1 MTVRLPEGLPE
12 DFDYSEPVN
21 AVGGKKAAE
30 EENGWGE
37 GGMRGSSPVKE
48 EERRA
53 RSPGKEVRIQAS
65 MDLGL
70 HLKMNCIY
78 CAWCSIPCKYQVRG
92 RSPEKQL
99 ITANLSPARSES
111 QIVSTFSPKHYC
123 WQLS

>member
-53 RSPGKEVRIQAS
+53 RSPGKEVSIQTS
-65 MDLGL
+65 HLENIENEL
-70 HLKMNCIY
+70 HLLCLVLYTI
-78 CAWCSIPCKYQVRG
+78 YQVRG

>member
-37 GGMRGSSPVKE
+37 SGMRGSSPVKE

-53 RSPGKEVRIQAS
+53 RSPGKEVSIQTS
-65 MDLGL
+65 M
-70 HLKMNCIY
+70 
-78 CAWCSIPCKYQVRG
+78 
-92 RSPEKQL
+92 
-99 ITANLSPARSES
+99 ES
-111 QIVSTFSPKHYC
+111 
-123 WQLS
+123 

>member
-53 RSPGKEVRIQAS
+53 RSPGKEVSIQTS
-65 MDLGL
+65 MGSRFTLENEL
-70 HLKMNCIY
+70 HLLCLVLYTM
-78 CAWCSIPCKYQVRG
+78 
-92 RSPEKQL
+92 
-99 ITANLSPARSES
+99 
-111 QIVSTFSPKHYC
+111 
-123 WQLS
+123 